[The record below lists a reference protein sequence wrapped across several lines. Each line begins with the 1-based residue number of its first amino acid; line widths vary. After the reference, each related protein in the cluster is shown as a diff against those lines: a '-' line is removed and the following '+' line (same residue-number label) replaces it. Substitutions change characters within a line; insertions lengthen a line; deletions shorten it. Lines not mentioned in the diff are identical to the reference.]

1 MSETNKE
8 VAEIGGWAG
17 NGVPDLPPVGGDSI
31 QGGGGGGG
39 EDAEQISESYIYRDF
54 AHANAGQLDAGAGI
68 SHHSNNMPPSSL
80 QSQKLPSK
88 LANLLSDP
96 GKQFVLYNYGVPI
109 YSRLSYHLENKYG

>member
-1 MSETNKE
+1 MSEPNKE
-8 VAEIGGWAG
+8 VAEIGGWTG

-31 QGGGGGGG
+31 QGGE
-39 EDAEQISESYIYRDF
+39 EDVQQISESYIYRDF

-96 GKQFVLYNYGVPI
+96 GKQSVHYDIDYWCT
-109 YSRLSYHLENKYG
+109 YSRLSCHLENKYR

>member
-31 QGGGGGGG
+31 QGGGE
-39 EDAEQISESYIYRDF
+39 EDVQQISESYIYRDF
-54 AHANAGQLDAGAGI
+54 AHANAGQLDAEAGI

-96 GKQFVLYNYGVPI
+96 GKQSVHYDMVIGVPI
-109 YSRLSYHLENKYG
+109 RVFRVI

>member
-31 QGGGGGGG
+31 QGGE
-39 EDAEQISESYIYRDF
+39 EDVQISESYIYRDF

-96 GKQFVLYNYGVPI
+96 GKQSVHYDIDYWCT
-109 YSRLSYHLENKYG
+109 YSRLSCHLENKYG